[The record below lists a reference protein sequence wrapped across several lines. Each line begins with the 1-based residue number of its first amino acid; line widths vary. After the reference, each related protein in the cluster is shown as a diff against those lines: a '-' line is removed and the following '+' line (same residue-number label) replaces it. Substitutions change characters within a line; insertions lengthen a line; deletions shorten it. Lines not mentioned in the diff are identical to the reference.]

1 MNRTCLSCG
10 APLSDTAKFCKRCG
24 TPVTLGEPIISE
36 DTAATA
42 STPTKQVPS
51 ETSLRE
57 RQCAKCGAFLSP
69 GAKFCKG
76 CGAPAISENRTGTV
90 EALNSGGKSEPA
102 AGFVS
107 TAGQA
112 VKTFMASPKSG
123 TFTLLTG
130 SPPAVLTNAAAKATS
145 AIELLSPFKV
155 LINGLTSTIKGIK
168 EAGKNKKALLTAIL
182 FGIGWLV
189 LTLLPALG
197 ISVPSWLNFL
207 TFANGGLTGGIVG
220 FIGGL
225 LGKGLIVSLIAG
237 AVSGNW
243 LPKIGQKIKGSE
255 QKPYI
260 PNALGLTLVG
270 VGAALILYNFMSG
283 NNSPQNSI
291 VGIAATITAYRSQK
305 QGGFLYKLAD
315 SFSARLSKTTLPSDA
330 RAGRFTIGLTT
341 GFALGVPL
349 SLSGISWICYLLGL
363 LVCVVGVVLS
373 ITATGSAGV
382 AQQQ

>member
-24 TPVTLGEPIISE
+24 TPVTLGKPIISE

-42 STPTKQVPS
+42 FIPTEQVSS
-51 ETSLRE
+51 EISPGK
-57 RQCAKCGAFLSP
+57 RQCAKCGTFLSP

-76 CGAPAISENRTGTV
+76 CGAPAISENRMKTIG
-90 EALNSGGKSEPA
+90 ALNSEGKSESA
-102 AGFVS
+102 VGIVS
-107 TAGQA
+107 AAGQA

-130 SPPAVLTNAAAKATS
+130 SPPAVLTNTAKAAS
-145 AIELLSPFKV
+145 AVELLSPFKV
-155 LINGLTSTIKGIK
+155 LTNGLTSTIKGIK
-168 EAGKNKKALLTAIL
+168 EAGKNKKTLLTAIL

-207 TFANGGLTGGIVG
+207 TFANGGLTGGAAG

-237 AVSGNW
+237 AVNGNW
-243 LPKIGQKIKGSE
+243 LPGIGQKTKKPE
-255 QKPYI
+255 QKTEI
-260 PNALGLTLVG
+260 PNALGLMLVG
-270 VGAALILYNFMSG
+270 VGTALILYNFMSG
-283 NNSPQNSI
+283 DGSPQNSM
-291 VGIAATITAYRSQK
+291 VGIAAAITSYRSQK

-315 SFSARLSKTTLPSDA
+315 SLSARLSKTTLPSDA
-330 RAGRFTIGLTT
+330 RAGRFTTGLTT
-341 GFALGVPL
+341 GFVLGVPL
-349 SLSGISWICYLLGL
+349 SLLRISWICYLLGL
-363 LVCVVGVVLS
+363 LICIVGVVLS